1 MRHDLATFMAA
12 IRYVESDS
20 VEGDYQKRQPPVNG
34 VRARGAYGFT
44 NWKDQATAA
53 GLPDA
58 QMEDSVAQDQ
68 VAAVLFRR
76 LHQRYDNWDL
86 VALAWFTNEKT
97 ADSVAR
103 AGYAKP
109 NQFANRKVRGYIEEV
124 RSALTAAGKDD
135 NAYEEPFGPG
145 PTSTA
150 QRDLPLGEAPRQ
162 IPASEMLAQFIIG
175 LADKTAGEPRQDIN
189 DLVPLQLT
197 PEQETEKARVTGE
210 ETSGAP
216 AAKAG
221 IERLVG
227 GS

>member
-1 MRHDLATFMAA
+1 MRHDLGTFMAA

-44 NWKDQATAA
+44 NWKEQATAA

-58 QMEDSVAQDQ
+58 NMVDPAAQDQ

-86 VALAWFTNEKT
+86 VALAWYANEKI
-97 ADSVAR
+97 ADSVAK

-109 NQFANRKVRGYIEEV
+109 NQFANRKVRGYIEAV
-124 RSALTAAGKDD
+124 RSAVTAAGKDD
-135 NAYEEPFGPG
+135 NVYEEPYGPG
-145 PTSTA
+145 PTSTT
-150 QRDLPLGEAPRQ
+150 QRDLSLGEAPRQ
-162 IPASEMLAQFIIG
+162 PKASEMLAQFIIG
-175 LADKTAGEPRQDIN
+175 LADKTAGGTRQDIN
-189 DLVPLQLT
+189 DLAPLQLT

-210 ETSGAP
+210 ETTGSP
-216 AAKAG
+216 TSS
-221 IERLVG
+221 IERLTG
-227 GS
+227 GAS